1 MRNSQDVL
9 RHHESLISI
18 LGLVVVL
25 AVARGMDAILESLRQ
40 RNEVTVDLAFTILWS
55 QTLIA
60 ILLAAVLLLLA
71 WFVLLRA
78 PRNLWIAGLYLVVGA
93 LLAVAPQLYFTP
105 ALAAWIPALVF
116 LSIALPGSYQFIA
129 GGFIFVIGLLSLILP
144 RRGLTAVKSE

>member
-1 MRNSQDVL
+1 MANLIRRQAG
-9 RHHESLISI
+9 LISI
-18 LGLVVVL
+18 LGLVAVL
-25 AVARGMDAILESLRQ
+25 AIARGMDAILESLRQ

-55 QTLIA
+55 QTVIA

-78 PRNLWIAGLYLVVGA
+78 PRNPWIAGLYLVIGA

-129 GGFIFVIGLLSLILP
+129 GGFIFVIGLLSLVLP
-144 RRGLTAVKSE
+144 QHQLAA